1 MDEVV
6 QRMRELLI
14 NESDHMR
21 IEVEDGALITDVNL
35 LALALKNL
43 MDNGIKY
50 SEDKQVCLRSVE
62 NGLEV
67 VSKGKALQH
76 PLSYYLEPFSQE
88 EKRSSGFGLGL
99 YIVNAIL
106 EKLGYMLEYRYE
118 EGNNIFSII
127 TEKHSPLK

>member
-1 MDEVV
+1 
-6 QRMRELLI
+6 MRELLI
-14 NESDHMR
+14 NESDHMSV
-21 IEVEDGALITDVNL
+21 EVEDGALVTDVNL

-50 SEDKQVCLRSVE
+50 SRDKQVFLRSVG

-67 VSKGKALQH
+67 VSRGDALQH

-106 EKLGYMLEYRYE
+106 QKLGYLLDYRYE

-127 TEKHSPLK
+127 TEKHASLT